1 MNRLTV
7 IIPFLNEG
15 QEIPNTLRNIRE
27 TAGNEVDILLV
38 NDASYDG
45 FDYERSALEYNA
57 SYLLNETRMGVG
69 GSRDI
74 GVDNITTEYFL
85 IIDGHM
91 RFYHNDW
98 WNEITD
104 AVKQNNRALYCCKCL
119 YIDTGGN
126 DITEKPT
133 YGAFINMYDQE
144 NLKTLLKATWNYKDL
159 NPGQNR
165 MKIPCVLGASYA
177 ASKDYWKYLKG
188 MKGLRMWGTSEPYIS
203 LKVWLEGG
211 ECILIKNV
219 AIGHIFRLNTIEQ
232 KPPYTVL
239 RAELLFNKMLIAET
253 LLPAEYQKQ
262 VYDIMKQEGGNTRY
276 AAMELFWERYDEI
289 RELKS
294 YYQKIFT
301 RDFESFL
308 QFNEEVKRNNQQN
321 LSGECGNTP

>member
-15 QEIPNTLRNIRE
+15 QEIPNTLRSIRE

-57 SYLLNETRMGVG
+57 SYLLNETRMGVD

-74 GVDNITTEYFL
+74 GVDNIKTEYFL

-98 WNEITD
+98 WNEIVS
-104 AVKQNNRALYCCKCL
+104 AIKQNNRALYCCRCL
-119 YIDTGGN
+119 NLDAEGN
-126 DITEKPT
+126 DITKNPG
-133 YGAFINMYDQE
+133 YGAFINMYDQG
-144 NLKTLLKATWNYKDL
+144 NLKTLLLPIWNKRDM

-177 ASKDYWKYLKG
+177 ASKTYWKYLKG
-188 MKGLRMWGTSEPYIS
+188 MKGLRMYGSSEPYIS
-203 LKVWLEGG
+203 MKVWLEGG
-211 ECILIKNV
+211 ECILLKNV

-232 KPPYTVL
+232 KSPYTVL
-239 RAELLFNKMLIAET
+239 RAELFFNKMLVAET
-253 LLPAEYQKQ
+253 LLPAEHRKQ
-262 VYDIMKQEGGNTRY
+262 VYDILKQEGGNTRY
-276 AAMELFWERYDEI
+276 VAMEFFWERYDEI
-289 RELKS
+289 MELKS
-294 YYQKIFT
+294 YYQKIMT
-301 RDFESFL
+301 RGFESFL
-308 QFNEEVKRNNQQN
+308 QFNEEVKKYNQKN
-321 LSGECGNTP
+321 LPEECGNTP